1 MGENMNNNKYE
12 FKYKN
17 NRFFKKISPLFL
29 ILYILIII
37 VLYREIFLLY
47 LFIPAIIACGI
58 LILVWMYFVKKK
70 ACITKGSFEFFDDEF
85 YYTTY
90 RKTMA
95 IRYKEVDSITETE
108 YIDRFLIFKKKI
120 KQYEVKIINA
130 GTFYFPYYDTSTE
143 KAINLLRNKISEK
156 TSR

>member
-1 MGENMNNNKYE
+1 
-12 FKYKN
+12 
-17 NRFFKKISPLFL
+17 
-29 ILYILIII
+29 
-37 VLYREIFLLY
+37 
-47 LFIPAIIACGI
+47 
-58 LILVWMYFVKKK
+58 MYFVKKK

-108 YIDRFLIFKKKI
+108 YIDRFLIFKKEI

-130 GTFYFPYYDTSTE
+130 GTFYFPYYDASTE

-156 TSR
+156 TFK